1 MREQSRFGKVQL
13 KGIRHGI
20 NFASDEKT
28 LIENDEGDILLAT
41 GTTVPSDDTD
51 GYAKG
56 CLFIDTNVA
65 KGTGGLYVNKGS
77 KTECTFTLVSQA

>member
-13 KGIRHGI
+13 KGVRHGV
-20 NFASDEKT
+20 NFASVEIA
-28 LIENDEGDILLAT
+28 LIEDHEGNILLGT
-41 GTTVPSDDTD
+41 GVTVPTNDTA

-56 CLFIDTNVA
+56 CLFIDTDVA
-65 KGTGGLYVNKGS
+65 KGTGGLYVNKGT